1 MTWVE
6 DLTASAADHDSSEA
20 IAWARRN
27 GVLATAIA
35 LIVAGLCEKA
45 IVLAHGYFRQDDFY
59 LFEVALRS
67 KFNWHLLG
75 SVYAGHFTPGGL
87 ALAWALAHVSLYN
100 WTLASVVNLALFG
113 AASVALFRLL
123 RGVFGNRPA
132 ILIPLLVYVF
142 CPLAVPGL
150 TFWATTIS
158 WLPAQL
164 AIVMALD
171 AHLRYVRGGRFWHA
185 AAAAAW
191 FLFGLLFDE
200 AAAFIPVLLLAAT
213 SAFFMADGWGRA
225 ARAAVRRYWR
235 AWVLY
240 LIVEAGY
247 VVVLVLQ
254 ARVSVPGPG
263 SPSPLSNIL
272 TFLSTVL
279 RVSFVPSALGGPWHW
294 YSVGPYAYADWV
306 SWLTPLSWCVAG
318 FIVLASLWYRRFA
331 WRSWAILALWVILTA
346 MAQLFLRRGG
356 LASPVIL
363 GEDLHYLADGMPV
376 LAICLGLAFLPVQG
390 EGNAYR
396 ARNWRLPRQ
405 AAILV
410 VLAGF
415 IAGSLYSVSS
425 YLAGT
430 SSAPEASYVAT
441 ARAALGQIPA
451 GTVIW
456 STPVPPLVQQ
466 PQWYGRYASTQLL
479 IGLMAPAAEHLG
491 WTKAPTGVIR
501 HLMIF
506 DRSGRLWGVV
516 LNGRTIQAPAK
527 RLGCWSVTTRTV
539 RIPLG
544 SATPY
549 PWSWE
554 LSMWYSGPA
563 ATMAVGFAGTW
574 HDVPLPAGEHEL
586 WLPVPG
592 SGNSLQA
599 RLLTPG
605 VTECVSSV
613 TIGAEAEPSDLS
625 KPVPAV
631 PVPG

>member
-6 DLTASAADHDSSEA
+6 DLTASAADQDASEA
-20 IAWARRN
+20 VAWARRN

-45 IVLAHGYFRQDDFY
+45 IVLAHSYFRQDDFY
-59 LFEVALRS
+59 LFDRALQS
-67 KFNWHLLG
+67 KLNWHLLG
-75 SVYAGHFTPGGL
+75 SIHAGHFMPGGL

-123 RGVFGNRPA
+123 GSVFGNRPA
-132 ILIPLLVYVF
+132 ILIPLLVYVL
-142 CPLAVPGL
+142 CPMAVPGL
-150 TFWATTIS
+150 TYWATTIN

-164 AIVMALD
+164 AICMALD
-171 AHLRYVRGGRFWHA
+171 AHLRYVRGGRLRHA

-200 AAAFIPVLLLAAT
+200 AAAFVPVLLLAVT
-213 SAFFMADGWGRA
+213 SAFFMSGGWGRA
-225 ARAAVRRYWR
+225 AGAAVRRYWR

-240 LIVEAGY
+240 LAVDAAY
-247 VVVLVLQ
+247 VVVLVHQLLI
-254 ARVSVPGPG
+254 SVPGAD
-263 SPSPLSNIL
+263 SPSPASNIL
-272 TFLSTVL
+272 TFLSTLL
-279 RVSFVPSALGGPWHW
+279 RVSFVPSALGGPWRW

-318 FIVLASLWYRRFA
+318 AIVLASLWYRRHA

-346 MAQLFLRRGG
+346 VVPLLLRQGG

-363 GEDLHYLADGMPV
+363 AEDLHYLGDVMPV

-390 EGNAYR
+390 ERDAYR
-396 ARNWRLPRQ
+396 ARIWRLPRQ

-415 IAGSLYSVSS
+415 MAGSLYSVSS
-425 YLAGT
+425 YLSGT
-430 SSAPEASYVAT
+430 SSAPESSYVAT
-441 ARAALGQIPA
+441 ARAAFRQIPA

-456 STPVPPLVQQ
+456 STPVPPLIQQ
-466 PQWYGRYASTQLL
+466 PQWYGRYASTKVL
-479 IGLMAPAAEHLG
+479 IGLMAPAAERLG
-491 WTKAPTGVIR
+491 WTKAPSGVIP

-516 LNGRTIQAPAK
+516 LNGRRIQAPAK

-563 ATMAVGFAGTW
+563 ATMVVGFAGTW
-574 HDVPLPAGEHEL
+574 HDVRLPAGEHEL

-592 SGNSLQA
+592 TGNSLQA

-605 VTECVSSV
+605 ATECVSSV